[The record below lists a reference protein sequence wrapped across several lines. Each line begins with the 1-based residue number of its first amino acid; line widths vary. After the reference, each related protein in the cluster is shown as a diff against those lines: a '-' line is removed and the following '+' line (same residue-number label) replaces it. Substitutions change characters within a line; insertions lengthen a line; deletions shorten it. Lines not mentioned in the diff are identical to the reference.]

1 MKDVEDF
8 GKKGDV
14 KIVADGYARNFLI
27 TKGRA
32 IKATGKNLKTLEH
45 EKKQI
50 LRRAEK
56 EKENAASLSEKLA
69 GVTCTIALRVGD
81 QNKLFGSVGTKDI
94 EKALLEEGIEI
105 DRKNILLDEPLKFL
119 GEFPVKIKLPA
130 GTAAEVKVKIVAGE
144 V

>member
-1 MKDVEDF
+1 M
-8 GKKGDV
+8 
-14 KIVADGYARNFLI
+14 
-27 TKGRA
+27 
-32 IKATGKNLKTLEH
+32 
-45 EKKQI
+45 
-50 LRRAEK
+50 
-56 EKENAASLSEKLA
+56 
-69 GVTCTIALRVGD
+69 
-81 QNKLFGSVGTKDI
+81 GTKDI